1 MSLSADTMTKGAFA
15 AHIGVSAGRIS
26 QYIAEGKIYGDAL
39 EGEGRAAKIRPTIA
53 QSQLQ
58 KTLEPS
64 QRFGANG
71 QASLNMPS
79 RQPALNLGGRAP
91 RPASLPVPSD
101 PDEPDLIVRDDVA
114 DKLAAERL
122 RQQQIKTAQ
131 LEREEALEVG
141 RYMLADDARRQT
153 VKAVTE
159 AFKVME
165 LAIPAMAKA
174 MAAQFEVPM
183 HDVMHTLLKSFRETR
198 AKAAKDFANAAAE
211 QAEHV
216 EDQQP

>member
-1 MSLSADTMTKGAFA
+1 M
-15 AHIGVSAGRIS
+15 
-26 QYIAEGKIYGDAL
+26 
-39 EGEGRAAKIRPTIA
+39 PT
-53 QSQLQ
+53 
-58 KTLEPS
+58 
-64 QRFGANG
+64 
-71 QASLNMPS
+71 

-91 RPASLPVPSD
+91 RPVAAPSSSD

-131 LEREEALEVG
+131 LEREEALEIG

-165 LAIPAMAKA
+165 LGIPAMAKA
-174 MAAQFEVPM
+174 MAAQFDVPM
-183 HDVMHTLLKSFRETR
+183 HDAMHALLKSFRETR
-198 AKAAKDFANAAAE
+198 AKAAKDFASTAAA

>member
-1 MSLSADTMTKGAFA
+1 MNLSVDTMTKGAFA

-39 EGEGRAAKIRPTIA
+39 EGEGRAAKIRPAIA
-53 QSQLQ
+53 QRQLQ

-71 QASLNMPS
+71 QA
-79 RQPALNLGGRAP
+79 ALNAPMRQSAMDLSGRSRPSVAP
-91 RPASLPVPSD
+91 PPSF
-101 PDEPDLIVRDDVA
+101 PDEPDLLIKDDVA

-131 LEREEALEVG
+131 LEREEALELG
-141 RYMLADDARRQT
+141 RYMLTDDARRET
-153 VKAVTE
+153 VKAVIE

-165 LAIPAMAKA
+165 LGIPAMAKT
-174 MAAQFEVPM
+174 MAAQFNVPM
-183 HDVMHTLLKSFRETR
+183 HDAMHALLKSFRETR
-198 AKAAKDFANAAAE
+198 SKAAKDFASIAAE
-211 QAEHV
+211 LEEHV
-216 EDQQP
+216 EDEQP

>member
-39 EGEGRAAKIRPTIA
+39 EGEGRAAKIRPAVA

-71 QASLNMPS
+71 QASLNMPT
-79 RQPALNLGGRAP
+79 RQPALNLGGRPP
-91 RPASLPVPSD
+91 RPAAVPPSFD
-101 PDEPDLIVRDDVA
+101 PDEPELIVRDDVA

-165 LAIPAMAKA
+165 LAIPAMAKT
-174 MAAQFEVPM
+174 MAAQFDVPM
-183 HDVMHTLLKSFRETR
+183 HDAMHALLKSFREAR
-198 AKAAKDFANAAAE
+198 AKAAKDFATSAAE
-211 QAEHV
+211 LAEHV
-216 EDQQP
+216 EDEQT

>member
-39 EGEGRAAKIRPTIA
+39 EGEGRAAKIRPAIA

-71 QASLNMPS
+71 QASLNMPT
-79 RQPALNLGGRAP
+79 RQPALNLGGRAA
-91 RPASLPVPSD
+91 RPASVPVTSD
-101 PDEPDLIVRDDVA
+101 PDEADLIVRDDVA

-131 LEREEALEVG
+131 LEREEALEIG

-165 LAIPAMAKA
+165 LGIPAMAKA
-174 MAAQFEVPM
+174 MAAQFDVPM
-183 HDVMHTLLKSFRETR
+183 HDVMHALLKSFRETR
-198 AKAAKDFANAAAE
+198 AKAAKDFASTAAG